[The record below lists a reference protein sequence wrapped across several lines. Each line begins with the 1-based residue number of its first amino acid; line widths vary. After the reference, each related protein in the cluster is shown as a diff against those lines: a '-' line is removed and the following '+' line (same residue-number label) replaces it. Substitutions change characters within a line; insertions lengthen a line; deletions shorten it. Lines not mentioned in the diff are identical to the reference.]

1 MEPFQFLILQSKM
14 WNHYLCPKS
23 ESRLYGMLD
32 DSIVYTFCFV
42 ECGIENVP
50 QFIEKNV
57 ESFITALK
65 LSLDY
70 ADSIHPKYHGLMGR
84 HK

>member
-1 MEPFQFLILQSKM
+1 MAQYPFHNLLSKM
-14 WNHYLCPKS
+14 WNHYPSPKS

-57 ESFITALK
+57 ESFIPALEV
-65 LSLDY
+65 SLDY
-70 ADSIHPKYHGLMGR
+70 TDSMHPKCH
-84 HK
+84 